1 MVNIKKIT
9 ITFLLLLVISNIG
22 FSQKK
27 NSKETAKTINK
38 IQTYLN
44 DLEKVGF
51 FGTVLV
57 ELNGEK
63 VLSKGYGFRDIN
75 QKLPNTPNTIFDIG
89 SITKQFTAA
98 AILKLEMQGKLNTD
112 DRISKYFSDVPADKS
127 EITIH
132 QILRHSAGLPSVVGG
147 DYQKISQSEF
157 VEKVMKAP
165 LRFESG
171 TKFSYSNVGYSLL
184 AMIIEKVSGQS
195 YEQFLYENL
204 WKPSN
209 MESTGYKRPGF
220 DNNFIAIGYRD
231 DKEWG
236 KPIDKEW
243 DKDAPYWHLKGNGGI
258 LSTAED
264 LYKWHTALMSDKILS
279 KEAKEKYYHPK
290 LRENETTN
298 SYYAYGWDVSKT
310 KRNTRSVW
318 HNGANGVFYAE
329 FFRYVDD
336 GVTIVIMTNR
346 SNAGLREAGG
356 AISRI
361 IFDPLFKPVIPIA
374 ENETNRAFTAE
385 IIKTTL
391 EKGYAAG
398 TEIYKKRK
406 RGVDLMEHLVNGKG
420 YDLLSDKKISQSIDI
435 FKLNVFA
442 FPRSANAFDSLGE
455 AYLEAGNKDLAIE
468 NYKKSLLL
476 NPDNKNAEEV
486 LKSLVNK

>member
-9 ITFLLLLVISNIG
+9 ISFLLLLAIGNIG
-22 FSQKK
+22 FAQSRV
-27 NSKETAKTINK
+27 NK
-38 IQTYLN
+38 IEAYLTEM
-44 DLEKVGF
+44 EKAGF

-57 ELNGEK
+57 EVNGKK
-63 VLSKGYGFRDIN
+63 VLSKGYGSRDIN
-75 QKLPNTPNTIFDIG
+75 QKLKNTPNTIFDIG

-98 AILKLEMQGKLNTD
+98 AILKLEMQSKLSTD
-112 DRISKYFSDVPADKS
+112 DKISRYFSDVPADKS

-132 QILRHSAGLPSVVGG
+132 HLLRHSAGLPSVVGG
-147 DYQKISQSEF
+147 DYEKITQSEF

-171 TKFSYSNVGYSLL
+171 AKFSYSNVGYSLL
-184 AMIIEKVSGQS
+184 AMIVEKVSGQS

-209 MESTGYKRPGF
+209 MESTGYKRPNF
-220 DNNFIAIGYRD
+220 DNNFMAIGYRD

-236 KPIDKEW
+236 KPTDKEW
-243 DKDAPYWHLKGNGGI
+243 DKDAPYWHLAGNGGI
-258 LSTAED
+258 LSTTED
-264 LYKWHTALMSDKILS
+264 LYKWHTALLSEKILS

-290 LRENETTN
+290 LRADETTD

-310 KRNTRSVW
+310 KRNTRLIW

-329 FFRYVDD
+329 FFRYADEAAA
-336 GVTIVIMTNR
+336 IVIMTNR
-346 SNAGLREAGG
+346 SNPGLREAGR
-356 AISRI
+356 AISKI
-361 IFDPLFKPVIPIA
+361 IFDPSFKPVIPIA

-385 IIKTTL
+385 IIKTTV
-391 EKGYAAG
+391 EKGFAAG

-406 RGVDLMEHLVNGKG
+406 RGVDLIEHLVNSKG
-420 YDLLSDKKISQSIDI
+420 YDLLSDKKLPESIDI
-435 FKLNVFA
+435 FKLNVLA

-486 LKSLVNK
+486 LKGLVKK

>member
-1 MVNIKKIT
+1 MANIKKIT
-9 ITFLLLLVISNIG
+9 ITFLLLLIIGNIG
-22 FSQKK
+22 FSQTK
-27 NSKETAKTINK
+27 NPKETAKTIDK
-38 IQTYLN
+38 IERYLTEM
-44 DLEKVGF
+44 EKAGF

-63 VLSKGYGFRDIN
+63 VISHGYGFRDIN

-98 AILKLEMQGKLNTD
+98 AILKLEMQGKLSTED
-112 DRISKYFSDVPADKS
+112 KISRYFGDVPADKS

-132 QILRHSAGLPSVVGG
+132 QLLRHSAGLPSVVGG

-165 LRFESG
+165 LKFEAG

-184 AMIIEKVSGQS
+184 AMIVEKVSGQS
-195 YEQFLYENL
+195 YEEFLYENL

-209 MESTGYKRPGF
+209 MESTGYKRPNF
-220 DNNFIAIGYRD
+220 DNNFIAVGYRD
-231 DKEWG
+231 NNEWG

-258 LSTAED
+258 LSTTED
-264 LYKWHTALMSDKILS
+264 FYKWHAALMSDKILS

-290 LRENETTN
+290 LRADETED
-298 SYYAYGWDVSKT
+298 SYYAYGLDASKT
-310 KRNTRSVW
+310 KRNTRLLW

-336 GVTIVIMTNR
+336 GAAIVIMTNR
-346 SNAGLREAGG
+346 SNQGLREAGRM
-356 AISRI
+356 ISRI
-361 IFDPLFKPVIPIA
+361 IFDPSFKPVIPIA
-374 ENETNRAFTAE
+374 ENETNRAFTTE
-385 IIKTTL
+385 IIKTTV
-391 EKGYAAG
+391 EKGFAAG
-398 TEIYKKRK
+398 AEIYKKRK
-406 RGVDLMEHLVNGKG
+406 RGVNLIEHLINGKG
-420 YDLLSDKKISQSIDI
+420 YDLLSDKKLTESIDI
-435 FKLNVFA
+435 FKLNVLA
-442 FPRSANAFDSLGE
+442 FPKSANAFDSLGE
-455 AYLEAGNKDLAIE
+455 AYLEAGKKDLAIE

-486 LKSLVNK
+486 LKGLIKK